1 MSLLSLLI
9 PTVYA
14 DAAPAAAITAAP
26 AAHQSSPWG
35 TVIMLVVFF
44 AIFYFLL
51 IRPQSKRAK
60 QQRQL
65 LSSLNKGDEVMTSG
79 GLMGKI
85 TDIEDNIISIEIA
98 QNVVIKVQKPSVTA
112 TLPKGTLK

>member
-9 PTVYA
+9 PTAYA
-14 DAAPAAAITAAP
+14 DTVAAPAAAAP
-26 AAHQSSPWG
+26 HAQGSPWG

-65 LSSLNKGDEVMTSG
+65 LASLGKGDEVMTAG

-85 TDIEDNIISIEIA
+85 VEIDDNVVSIEIA
-98 QNVVIKVQKPSVTA
+98 HNVVIKVQKPSVTS